1 MLLDTIFALASAPGK
16 AGISVI
22 RISGS
27 AAIKVVEQITQSQLN
42 GPTPKL
48 RVIYGVDGSFIDEA
62 LILTFQAPNSF
73 TGENVSELHLHG
85 SSAVVSAVIDLLNNI
100 NGLRMAEAGEFTRR
114 SLNNGK
120 IDLAQVEGLADLID
134 AETNAQHKQAAR
146 VFTGALGKKIKEWRH
161 VLLKAAALLVAT
173 IDFSD
178 EEVPEE
184 VTSDVEALLNK
195 LLIELDKEIV
205 GAQTAE
211 RIRAGFEVA
220 IVGAPNLGK
229 STLLN
234 FLVGRDAA
242 ITSNISGTT
251 RDIIE
256 VKLDLRGLP
265 VTILD
270 TAGIRESVDAIE
282 EIGVSR
288 ALKRSSLCDLR
299 IVLSEDGNYPPGLMQ
314 RETDIVCYAKDD
326 DGKRGGV
333 SGKTG
338 AGIDDLKH
346 NIWTYFK
353 YQTQDVGIATRERHR
368 VCMVDA
374 KHFLNNAI
382 VLLKDGP
389 EYYDVTAEEIRAA
402 THALD
407 SLIGRIGIEN
417 ILDEVFSSF
426 CLGK

>member
-1 MLLDTIFALASAPGK
+1 MDTIFALASAPGK
-16 AGISVI
+16 AGIAII

-27 AAIKVVEQITQSQLN
+27 AAISVVETITQSELN
-42 GPTPKL
+42 GPIPKL
-48 RVIYGVDGSFIDEA
+48 RVIYDVDGNFIDQA

-73 TGENVSELHLHG
+73 TGENVAELHLHG
-85 SSAVVSAVIDLLNNI
+85 SSAVVSSIIDLLNNI
-100 NGLRMAEAGEFTRR
+100 KGLRLAEAGEFTRR
-114 SLNNGK
+114 SLDNGK
-120 IDLAQVEGLADLID
+120 IDLPKVEGLADLID
-134 AETNAQHKQAAR
+134 AETSAQHKQAAK
-146 VFTGALGKKIKEWRH
+146 VFTGALGTKTKEWRQT
-161 VLLKAAALLVAT
+161 LIKAAALLVAT

-184 VTSDVEALLNK
+184 VTPEVEI
-195 LLIELDKEIV
+195 LINNVLTELDKEIV
-205 GAQTAE
+205 GVQTAE

-234 FLVGRDAA
+234 FLVGREAA
-242 ITSNISGTT
+242 ITSDISGTT

-270 TAGIRESVDAIE
+270 TAGIRETVDEIE
-282 EIGVSR
+282 EVGISR
-288 ALKRSSLCDLR
+288 ALERSSLCDLR
-299 IVLSEDGNYPPGLMQ
+299 IVLSEDGKYPPGLVQ
-314 RETDIVCYAKDD
+314 RETDIVCIAKDD

-338 AGIDDLKH
+338 AGVDDLKH
-346 NIWTYFK
+346 NIWTYFIN
-353 YQTQDVGIATRERHR
+353 QTQDVGVATRERHR
-368 VCMVDA
+368 VSMVDA
-374 KHFLNNAI
+374 KYFLKNAV

-417 ILDEVFSSF
+417 VLDEVFSSF

>member
-1 MLLDTIFALASAPGK
+1 MDTIFALASAPGK
-16 AGISVI
+16 AGIAII

-27 AAIKVVEQITQSQLN
+27 AAISVVEKITQSELN
-42 GPTPKL
+42 GPIPKL
-48 RVIYGVDGSFIDEA
+48 RVIYDVDGNFIDQA

-73 TGENVSELHLHG
+73 TGENVAELHLHG
-85 SSAVVSAVIDLLNNI
+85 SSAVVSSIIDLLNNI
-100 NGLRMAEAGEFTRR
+100 KGLRLAEAGEFTRR
-114 SLNNGK
+114 SLDNGK

-134 AETNAQHKQAAR
+134 AETSAQHKQAAK
-146 VFTGALGKKIKEWRH
+146 VFTGALGTKTKEWRQT
-161 VLLKAAALLVAT
+161 LIKAAALLVAT

-184 VTSDVEALLNK
+184 VTSEVEILINK
-195 LLIELDKEIV
+195 VLTELDKEIV
-205 GAQTAE
+205 GVQTAE

-234 FLVGRDAA
+234 FLVGREAA
-242 ITSNISGTT
+242 ITSNIGGTT

-270 TAGIRESVDAIE
+270 TAGIRETVDEIE
-282 EIGVSR
+282 EVGISR
-288 ALKRSSLCDLR
+288 ALERSSLCDLR
-299 IVLSEDGNYPPGLMQ
+299 IVLSEDGKHPPGLVQ
-314 RETDIVCYAKDD
+314 RETDIVCIAKDD

-338 AGIDDLKH
+338 AGVDDLKH
-346 NIWTYFK
+346 NIWTYFIN
-353 YQTQDVGIATRERHR
+353 QTQDVGVATRERHR
-368 VCMVDA
+368 VSMVDA
-374 KHFLNNAI
+374 KHFLKNAV

-417 ILDEVFSSF
+417 VLDEVFSSF

>member
-1 MLLDTIFALASAPGK
+1 MDTIFALASAPGK
-16 AGISVI
+16 AGIAVI

-27 AAIKVVEQITQSQLN
+27 AAISVVEKITQSELN

-48 RVIYGVDGSFIDEA
+48 RVIYDVDGNFIDQA
-62 LILTFQAPNSF
+62 LILIFRAPNSF
-73 TGENVSELHLHG
+73 TGENVAELHLHG
-85 SSAVVSAVIDLLNNI
+85 SSAVVSSIIDLLNNI
-100 NGLRMAEAGEFTRR
+100 KGLRLAEAGEFTRR
-114 SLNNGK
+114 SLDNGK
-120 IDLAQVEGLADLID
+120 IDLAQVEGLADLIE
-134 AETNAQHKQAAR
+134 AETSAQHKQAAR
-146 VFTGALGKKIKEWRH
+146 VFSGALGRKTKEWRQI
-161 VLLKAAALLVAT
+161 LIKAAALLVAT

-178 EEVPEE
+178 EEVPDE
-184 VTSDVEALLNK
+184 VTSEVETLINK
-195 LLIELDKEIV
+195 VFTELDKEIV
-205 GAQTAE
+205 GVQTAE

-242 ITSNISGTT
+242 ITSDISGTT

-270 TAGIRESVDAIE
+270 TAGIRESVDVIE
-282 EIGVSR
+282 EVGINR
-288 ALKRSSLCDLR
+288 ALERANLCDLR
-299 IVLSEDGNYPPGLMQ
+299 IVLSEDGKYPPGLVQ
-314 RETDIVCYAKDD
+314 KETDIVCSAKDD

-338 AGIDDLKH
+338 AGVDDLKH
-346 NIWTYFK
+346 KMWTYFIN
-353 YQTQDVGIATRERHR
+353 QTQDVGIATRERHR
-368 VCMVDA
+368 VSMMDA
-374 KHFLNNAI
+374 KHFLSNAI

-402 THALD
+402 TYALD

-417 ILDEVFSSF
+417 VLDEVFSSF

>member
-1 MLLDTIFALASAPGK
+1 MDTIFALASAPGK
-16 AGISVI
+16 AGIAII

-27 AAIKVVEQITQSQLN
+27 AAISVVETITQSELN

-48 RVIYGVDGSFIDEA
+48 RVIYDVDGNFIDQA

-73 TGENVSELHLHG
+73 TGENVAELHLHG
-85 SSAVVSAVIDLLNNI
+85 SSAVVSSIIDLLNNI
-100 NGLRMAEAGEFTRR
+100 KGLRLAEAGEFTRR
-114 SLNNGK
+114 SLDNGK

-134 AETNAQHKQAAR
+134 AETSAQHKQAAK
-146 VFTGALGKKIKEWRH
+146 VFTGALGTKTKEWRQT
-161 VLLKAAALLVAT
+161 LIKAAALLVAT

-184 VTSDVEALLNK
+184 VTLEVEILINK
-195 LLIELDKEIV
+195 VLTELDKEIV
-205 GAQTAE
+205 GVQTAE

-234 FLVGRDAA
+234 FLVGREAA

-270 TAGIRESVDAIE
+270 TAGIRETVDEIE
-282 EIGVSR
+282 EVGISR
-288 ALKRSSLCDLR
+288 ALERSSLCDLR
-299 IVLSEDGNYPPGLMQ
+299 IVLSEDGKHPPGLVQ
-314 RETDIVCYAKDD
+314 RETDIVYIAKDD

-338 AGIDDLKH
+338 AGVDDLKH
-346 NIWTYFK
+346 NIWTYFIN
-353 YQTQDVGIATRERHR
+353 QTQDVGVATRERHR
-368 VCMVDA
+368 VSMVDA
-374 KHFLNNAI
+374 KHFLKNAV

-417 ILDEVFSSF
+417 VLDEVFSSF

>member
-1 MLLDTIFALASAPGK
+1 LDTIFALASAPGK

-27 AAIKVVEQITQSQLN
+27 AAISVVEKITKSKLN
-42 GPTPKL
+42 GPTPRL
-48 RVIYGVDGSFIDEA
+48 RVIYGVDGSFIDQA

-73 TGENVSELHLHG
+73 TGENVVELHLHG
-85 SSAVVSAVIDLLNNI
+85 SSAVVSSTIDLLNNI
-100 NGLRMAEAGEFTRR
+100 KGLRLAEAGEFTRR
-114 SLNNGK
+114 SLDNGK

-134 AETNAQHKQAAR
+134 AETDAQHKQAAR
-146 VFTGALGKKIKEWRH
+146 VFTGALGRKTKEWRDT
-161 VLLKAAALLVAT
+161 LIKAAALLVAT

-184 VTSDVEALLNK
+184 VTSEVET
-195 LLIELDKEIV
+195 LINTVLMELDKEIV
-205 GAQTAE
+205 GVHTAE

-242 ITSNISGTT
+242 ITSDISGTT

-256 VKLDLRGLP
+256 VKLNLRGLP

-270 TAGIRESVDAIE
+270 TAGIRESVDAVE
-282 EIGVSR
+282 EIGISR
-288 ALKRSSLCDLR
+288 ALERSNLCDLR
-299 IVLSEDGNYPPGLMQ
+299 IVLSEDGMYPSGLVPKQ
-314 RETDIVCYAKDD
+314 TDIVCSAKDD

-338 AGIDDLKH
+338 AGVDNLKH
-346 NIWTYFK
+346 NIWTYLNNK
-353 YQTQDVGIATRERHR
+353 SQDVGIATRERHR
-368 VCMVDA
+368 TSMVDA
-374 KHFLNNAI
+374 KQFLNNAT
-382 VLLKDGP
+382 VLLRSGP